1 MSDTDGPGG
10 PVGVDK
16 LRDEII
22 ETQRGH
28 LDMVKWKIVLVAA
41 LGAVGLGFQGA
52 GTPGGGGR
60 AALPAHYVLCLIPFV
75 CAYCDLMLCTLLLRM
90 YAIGAFLHRQGAAQ
104 GALLARYE
112 HCIDSLRRGRDQ
124 HGGLFS
130 FEGLAVFGSSFL
142 FSALVFLVLVS
153 LGEFALGLS
162 GLAGVGFTLWIRR
175 RFSEKQSCV
184 VETMKRC
191 EGGDRP

>member
-10 PVGVDK
+10 LDK

-41 LGAVGLGFQGA
+41 LGAVGLGFQGVGLSGA
-52 GTPGGGGR
+52 GERTV
-60 AALPAHYVLCLIPFV
+60 LPAHYVLCLIPFV

-90 YAIGAFLHRQGAAQ
+90 RAIGAFMSHRGAAQ

-112 HCIDSLRRGRDQ
+112 QCIDSLRQGQ
-124 HGGLFS
+124 GLHGGLFS

-142 FSALVFLVLVS
+142 FSALVFLVLAF
-153 LGEFALGLS
+153 LGEFALSLS
-162 GLAGVGFTLWIRR
+162 GLAGVGFTRWIRR
-175 RFSEKQSCV
+175 SFSEKQLCV
-184 VETMKRC
+184 VETMKQC
-191 EGGDRP
+191 GGGDRP